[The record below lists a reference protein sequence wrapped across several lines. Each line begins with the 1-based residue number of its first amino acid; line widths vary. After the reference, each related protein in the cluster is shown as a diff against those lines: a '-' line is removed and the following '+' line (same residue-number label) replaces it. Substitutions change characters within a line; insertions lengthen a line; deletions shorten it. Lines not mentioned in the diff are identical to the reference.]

1 LPQFGKPESFDTYDL
16 VVLMK
21 DSAYF
26 RHNGLMGEEP
36 AAAGEA
42 GTGASAPK

>member
-1 LPQFGKPESFDTYDL
+1 VPQFGKPDSFDAYDL

-21 DSAYF
+21 DSSYF
-26 RHNGLMGEEP
+26 RHNDLMGEEP

-42 GTGASAPK
+42 GTGARTPK